1 MKNSDACVPIPDRL
15 RRTTERLPDRPEN
28 HRVYVARSPIHGQ
41 GLYAAED
48 LPGGQLIGIYDG
60 PEVTE
65 DGMHVLWVEDEP
77 GGEWVGYDGQNE
89 MRYMN
94 HSPQPNAEMDGLN
107 CYAISDI
114 PPHTEITIDYGWD
127 EES

>member
-1 MKNSDACVPIPDRL
+1 MLK
-15 RRTTERLPDRPEN
+15 RTNNP
-28 HRVYVARSPIHGQ
+28 RVYVARSSIHGE
-41 GLYAAED
+41 GLFASKT
-48 LPGGQLIGIYDG
+48 LPGGKLIGIYDG
-60 PEVTE
+60 PQVEE

-77 GGEWVGYDGQNE
+77 GGGWTGYDGQNE

-107 CYAISDI
+107 CYAIEDI

-127 EES
+127 DEH